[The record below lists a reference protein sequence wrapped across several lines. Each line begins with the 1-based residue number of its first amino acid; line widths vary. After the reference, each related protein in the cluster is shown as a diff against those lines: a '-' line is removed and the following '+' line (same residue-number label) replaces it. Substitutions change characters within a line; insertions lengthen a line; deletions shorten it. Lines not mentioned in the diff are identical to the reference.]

1 MGNKLFTQVTGLTGL
16 PEDLI
21 GDELRSLLDKKG
33 IAPENM
39 TMDCLREVLCDYL
52 EHLALEFADNPEVLE
67 ELPETTPSTTA
78 LRNKLS

>member
-21 GDELRSLLDKKG
+21 GDELRALLDKRG

-39 TMDCLREVLCDYL
+39 TMDCLRAVLCDYL
-52 EHLALEFADNPEVLE
+52 EHLAEEFADQPEVLD
-67 ELPETTPSTTA
+67 ELPEPTPSTTA